1 MIYSVICLW
10 HGCTYFSH
18 LSSYKLKFQTWLPV
32 LCSLPHPFW
41 DWLSLFHS
49 LSPSL
54 PPSLSLSYTHK
65 HAPTH
70 THTQMHTHTAY
81 SSFAL
86 WQSSLILILKS
97 SEIMA
102 LYLLPVSAGFYL
114 YQWSVEQ
121 DEVSEYTEI
130 SFCWLTFISVAE
142 YSHLQ
147 KFSPWNLG
155 VLCPPMISL
164 NYSAKVFSVKWSL
177 LTNPQKFSHF
187 VCHPSLLLNSF
198 FILFDSTL
206 NLSRSPECA

>member
-1 MIYSVICLW
+1 MIYSVICDMDAHTFLTW
-10 HGCTYFSH
+10 VPTDLNFRRDY
-18 LSSYKLKFQTWLPV
+18 LSFA
-32 LCSLPHPFW
+32 PFPIHSET
-41 DWLSLFHS
+41 DS
-49 LSPSL
+49 LSFTLSL
-54 PPSLSLSYTHK
+54 PPSLPLSLIYTQIC
-65 HAPTH
+65 TH
-70 THTQMHTHTAY
+70 THAHANAHTAY

-102 LYLLPVSAGFYL
+102 LYLLPVSAGLYL

-164 NYSAKVFSVKWSL
+164 NYSAKAFSVKWSL

-187 VCHPSLLLNSF
+187 VCHPSLLLNF
-198 FILFDSTL
+198 FILFDTTL